1 MPLKKMLVF
10 GGCVGLSFY
19 LAACASTPVKQ
30 RGTEHARIQQLVR
43 QSVDQE
49 KYSAVQKYFKKADLV
64 FSGTLS
70 KKKEAWTDDFKFF
83 CAEYT
88 YQKNR
93 LYKHGEAVFPGGIR
107 DYGFKVQSPWM
118 SPDDYEKNYR
128 AVFENTPLGENM
140 IVFARTDRI
149 DYLIAHTII
158 TKMDAQE
165 YQETLELV
173 VRDFVRDY
181 LSKK

>member
-1 MPLKKMLVF
+1 
-10 GGCVGLSFY
+10 
-19 LAACASTPVKQ
+19 
-30 RGTEHARIQQLVR
+30 
-43 QSVDQE
+43 
-49 KYSAVQKYFKKADLV
+49 
-64 FSGTLS
+64 
-70 KKKEAWTDDFKFF
+70 
-83 CAEYT
+83 
-88 YQKNR
+88 
-93 LYKHGEAVFPGGIR
+93 
-107 DYGFKVQSPWM
+107 M